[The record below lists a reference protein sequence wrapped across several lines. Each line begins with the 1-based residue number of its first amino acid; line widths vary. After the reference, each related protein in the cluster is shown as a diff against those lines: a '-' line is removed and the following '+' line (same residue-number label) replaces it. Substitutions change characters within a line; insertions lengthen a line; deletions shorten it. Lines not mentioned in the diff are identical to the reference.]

1 MNEIIIIAIC
11 IIALIIVKISIN
23 IKFKSLK
30 DLNKRGTESLKD
42 ISKKFPKDEEICE
55 KILDKLNAKD
65 VEVKINEDY
74 DSCLYTVFNN
84 TITIGKFKEQYM
96 KIQTIA
102 HECIHASQNKKTLW
116 ANFIISNIYNLFFY
130 IIIVL
135 TLFNKIVNTN
145 IYIYILT
152 MLGIIQYIIRSN
164 LENDAMLNAKY
175 IAKEYLEE
183 TKVLSKEENDELLK
197 EYEEVNKIGIPFIN
211 FTLIQGNLIKVI
223 IFCIIA
229 LI

>member
-11 IIALIIVKISIN
+11 IITLIILKMSLN

-42 ISKKFPKDEEICE
+42 ISKKFPKDEEICK
-55 KILDKLNAKD
+55 KILDNLNIKD
-65 VEVKINEDY
+65 IKIKINEEY
-74 DSCLYTVFNN
+74 NNCLYTIYNN

-135 TLFNKIVNTN
+135 TLFNKISN
-145 IYIYILT
+145 INMYIYILT

-164 LENDAMLNAKY
+164 LENAAMLNAKY

-183 TKVLSKEENDELLK
+183 TKVLSKEEKDELLK